1 VKFPQPGAIF
11 YDGPGGHLLIL
22 TRHKA

>member
-1 VKFPQPGAIF
+1 VKFPQPDAIF